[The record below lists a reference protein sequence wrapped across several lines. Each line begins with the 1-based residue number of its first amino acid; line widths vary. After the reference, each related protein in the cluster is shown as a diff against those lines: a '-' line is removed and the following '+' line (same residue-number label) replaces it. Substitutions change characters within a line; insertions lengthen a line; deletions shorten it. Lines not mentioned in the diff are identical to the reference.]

1 MFNILG
7 LVQKKEGYDYKKI
20 GAVFVSLALALC
32 LTACNNGGTSDGEAS
47 APSFIQSGAGASSST
62 TASSDVSS
70 TSASSTAAGSTST
83 SASTTSTSTGSSET
97 SSSSEESLISES
109 VSESSPESA
118 ESVPESSALTESSAP
133 AESGESEQ
141 GNSEPT
147 ALESAAPAQSESESQ
162 TEPVSEEE
170 KTLVVYFTWSSNTAG
185 MAETIADLT
194 GADTFEIVPVVPY
207 PEEYT
212 PCTEVALEERD
223 NNARPA
229 IQNLPD
235 SVSEYD
241 NILIG
246 YPIWWHTAPMII
258 GTFPENYDLTGID
271 VYPFTQ
277 SASMNEEQFEQ
288 SMDFVR
294 GCAGSA
300 AVHDGLFARPSD
312 TDAITSYR
320 AYSGFAQNGQAKG
333 KRRRGGYRSV
343 GRYACRN

>member
-1 MFNILG
+1 M
-7 LVQKKEGYDYKKI
+7 KKI
-20 GAVFVSLALALC
+20 GAIFASLALALC
-32 LTACNNGGTSDGEAS
+32 LTACSSNENSDGGIS
-47 APSFIQSGAGASSST
+47 APALIQNSSITSSSST
-62 TASSDVSS
+62 TSSISS
-70 TSASSTAAGSTST
+70 TN
-83 SASTTSTSTGSSET
+83 TGSSET
-97 SSSSEESLISES
+97 SFLSEESSA
-109 VSESSPESA
+109 SESSSDSN
-118 ESVPESSALTESSAP
+118 ESVPESGAPVKSNESVLESSAP
-133 AESGESEQ
+133 VESNESVLESSAPVESSEPKQ
-141 GNSEPT
+141 SGSEPT
-147 ALESAAPAQSESESQ
+147 SSEPAASVQSEPESQ
-162 TEPVSEEE
+162 PEPAPEEN
-170 KTLVVYFTWSSNTAG
+170 KTLVVYFTWSSNTTG

-223 NNARPA
+223 NNSRPE
-229 IQNLPD
+229 IQNLPA

-258 GTFPENYDLTGID
+258 GTFLENYDLTGID

-300 AVHDGLFARPSD
+300 EVHDGLFARPSD
-312 TDAITSYR
+312 TAAITSYLE
-320 AYSGFAQNGQAKG
+320 QNGLTKQA
-333 KRRRGGYRSV
+333 
-343 GRYACRN
+343 NI

>member
-1 MFNILG
+1 M
-7 LVQKKEGYDYKKI
+7 
-20 GAVFVSLALALC
+20 
-32 LTACNNGGTSDGEAS
+32 
-47 APSFIQSGAGASSST
+47 
-62 TASSDVSS
+62 
-70 TSASSTAAGSTST
+70 
-83 SASTTSTSTGSSET
+83 
-97 SSSSEESLISES
+97 
-109 VSESSPESA
+109 PESA
-118 ESVPESSALTESSAP
+118 ESVPESSAP

-141 GNSEPT
+141 GSSEPT
-147 ALESAAPAQSESESQ
+147 ASESAAPAQSESESQ
-162 TEPVSEEE
+162 TEPVPEEE

-235 SVSEYD
+235 YVSEYD

-312 TDAITSYR
+312 TNAITSYR

-333 KRRRGGYRSV
+333 KRCRGGYRSV
-343 GRYACRN
+343 GGYDCRNCRSA